1 MNSSQTVRRKLNFL
15 VHEQKFMNSS
25 LLQFMNCSRTKI
37 HEQFII
43 TVHELFKNL

>member
-1 MNSSQTVRRKLNFL
+1 MNSSQTGRRKLNLL
-15 VHEQKFMNSS
+15 VHEQKFMNNSS
-25 LLQFMNCSRTKI
+25 SQFMNCSRTKV